1 MSLEFVIIPTT
12 NKYENAARDVKDVL
26 EDSINQI
33 GDVTVDCNY
42 LSPLNTRVSKWKKN
56 EYIIITVDNEYFLTN
71 SITVRFADKKSHP
84 SLMEVDEFISLVSS
98 FNDAGKDDDSDDA
111 GKNVVNNDK
120 NVVNNDKDVANN
132 DKDVAKN
139 NDTDD
144 DTDNNGCIIM

>member
-12 NKYENAARDVKDVL
+12 NKYENAARDIKDVL

-42 LSPLNTRVSKWKKN
+42 LSPLNSRVSKWKKN

-98 FNDAGKDDDSDDA
+98 FNDASKDDDSDDA
-111 GKNVVNNDK
+111 VK
-120 NVVNNDKDVANN
+120 KDVKKD
-132 DKDVAKN
+132 DKKD
-139 NDTDD
+139 DTDKKDDKKDDTNTND

>member
-98 FNDAGKDDDSDDA
+98 FNDASKDT
-111 GKNVVNNDK
+111 NNNDT
-120 NVVNNDKDVANN
+120 NTDTNTNTNTN
-132 DKDVAKN
+132 TN
-139 NDTDD
+139 TDD

>member
-12 NKYENAARDVKDVL
+12 NKYENAARDIKDVL
-26 EDSINQI
+26 EDSISQI

-98 FNDAGKDDDSDDA
+98 FNDASKDT
-111 GKNVVNNDK
+111 NTNDT
-120 NVVNNDKDVANN
+120 
-132 DKDVAKN
+132 N
-139 NDTDD
+139 NDTNNNDTNNDTNNNDTNNNDTNTND